1 MTNDALPNPAL
12 AEAVR
17 RAGSQASL
25 AKAIGVT
32 QQTVSN
38 WLKAKTAAEY
48 VLAIERATGVPRH
61 EIRPDVYPPPAE
73 GAAASSFPRA
83 SPA

>member
-1 MTNDALPNPAL
+1 MADDPNSAL
-12 AEAVR
+12 AEAVK
-17 RAGSQASL
+17 RAGSQAAL

-48 VLAIERATGVPRH
+48 VLAIERETDVSRH
-61 EIRPDVYPPPAE
+61 LLRPDIYPPPQS
-73 GAAASSFPRA
+73 GAAA
-83 SPA
+83 